1 MRRYFKE
8 TSLLPHPTRDVR
20 RFGEY
25 DGFVWF
31 CAEISEVEFL
41 YDSNVVPRTVILVIS
56 SDYDVILELYTS
68 SFFDVFP
75 KNFC

>member
-1 MRRYFKE
+1 MRRYLKE
-8 TSLLPHPTRDVR
+8 ASLLPHPTRDVR

-41 YDSNVVPRTVILVIS
+41 YDSDVVPCTIVLVVS

-68 SFFDVFP
+68 SLFDVFT